1 MPETADTSM
10 IVLEALST
18 ALERMAFVSLMP
30 LEEPPAE
37 INQPVNVTI
46 RFGGPVTGTIRITT
60 SRQLGLVLAAN
71 VLGVEPDDPE
81 AAKNASDALKEMANV
96 TCGVLMPMLNPE
108 ARERAEMHVPQIE
121 DATPEEWSDA
131 LKMPGAAL
139 VDADGV
145 PLAIQLKGAA

>member
-10 IVLEALST
+10 TVLEALST

-30 LEEPPAE
+30 LDEPPAE
-37 INQPVNVTI
+37 IDQPVNITI
-46 RFGGPVTGTIRITT
+46 RFGGPVTGTISITT
-60 SRQLGLVLAAN
+60 SRQLGVVLAAN
-71 VLGVEPDDPE
+71 VLGVEPDAPE
-81 AAKNASDALKEMANV
+81 AASNAADALKEMANV

-121 DATPEEWSDA
+121 DAAPDA
-131 LKMPGAAL
+131 WAQTIKLPGVAL